1 MKISIDLILF
11 VVAVLL
17 IGTIIWALCTDVRIP
32 RTTDKKDA
40 PNG

>member
-1 MKISIDLILF
+1 MKVSIDLILF

-32 RTTDKKDA
+32 RTQNKKDVS
-40 PNG
+40 NG